1 MTQLTLATRDV
12 DAPRAAA
19 ILHVAEIALDD
30 RSNPRFERE
39 EMAALQ
45 GSLGRRGQLQNIN
58 VVEREEPD
66 ADGRRYDLVA
76 GRSRYAAIREMYE
89 EGTGTGQLLAVIHPP
104 GTTADDARAIGLTEN
119 LQRVQMKTGEIARAI
134 HLLATEGRLTIE
146 AIADELVLH
155 RRTVAG
161 YLRLARTL
169 PANALYKLDQGK
181 LTKAAAE
188 ALLPLARRARPLV
201 DAVVQQAGETIAAS
215 DIAANPDLVTYEAV
229 RDRRINGTYA
239 EPFTGGLDVL
249 DVSEVLSRAASALEL
264 CSGRPTEETAA
275 VISGARA
282 LIGKLDRRERDERL
296 AHVEPSDVHRI
307 KQTAP
312 AGAIVDLA
320 TKLDDDGEILSRAV
334 VCTNPTLMLEW
345 ATDAAQR
352 ILDSTTARAAEPE
365 NNLLEQEAA
374 AIDAIKSE
382 AVNWNRQLASFCEA
396 ISNGDE
402 GCDVEELIEQLVLGA
417 CHLHGQLRVGQGL
430 GHVRGDWRQ
439 DELAVDGGVIESRH
453 RPPLG
458 AEEAQQRFEHEI
470 EALEVRHGMRLT
482 AAAIAAGA
490 LCDTREVGG
499 RLRNRQLRLP
509 IADDSPA
516 GRMAPALA
524 ALADVWEPG
533 VAEFAETVRNLLDLD
548 QDGDLPIVDPSTVQ
562 RRSRR

>member
-1 MTQLTLATRDV
+1 MTQLTLATRDI
-12 DAPRAAA
+12 DAPRTAA
-19 ILHVAEIALDD
+19 ILHVTEIALDD
-30 RSNPRFERE
+30 HSNPRFERE

-58 VVEREEPD
+58 VIERGEPD
-66 ADGRRYDLVA
+66 DDGRRYDLVA
-76 GRSRYAAIREMYE
+76 GRSRYAAIRAMYE
-89 EGTGTGQLLAVIHPP
+89 EGAGTGQLLAVIHPP
-104 GTTADDARAIGLTEN
+104 GTTADEARAIGLTEN
-119 LQRVQMKTGEIARAI
+119 LQRIQMKTGETARAI
-134 HLLATEGRLTIE
+134 ELYATEGRLTVD
-146 AIADELVLH
+146 AIADELALH

-169 PANALYKLDQGK
+169 PASALQKLDQGK

-188 ALLPLARRARPLV
+188 ALLPLARRARSLV

-215 DIAANPDLVTYEAV
+215 DIAASPDLVTYEAV

-249 DVSEVLSRAASALEL
+249 DVSEVLARAASELEP
-264 CSGRPTEETAA
+264 CSGRPTEGTAV
-275 VISGARA
+275 VISDART
-282 LIGKLDRRERDERL
+282 LVRKLDERERDERL

-320 TKLDDDGEILSRAV
+320 TKVDDDGEILSRAV
-334 VCTNPTLMLEW
+334 VCTSPMLMLEW
-345 ATDAAQR
+345 ASGAAQR
-352 ILDSTTARAAEPE
+352 ILDSTTARPTEPE
-365 NNLLEQEAA
+365 SNLLEQEAA
-374 AIDAIKSE
+374 AIEAIKAE
-382 AVNWNRQLASFCEA
+382 AVDWNRHLASFCEA
-396 ISNGDE
+396 VSTGDD
-402 GCDVEELIEQLVLGA
+402 GCDADEMVEQLVLGA

-439 DELAVDGGVIESRH
+439 DDVAVEGGVIESRH

-470 EALEVRHGMRLT
+470 EALDVRRGMRLT

-499 RLRNRQLRLP
+499 RMRNRQLRLP

-524 ALADVWEPG
+524 ALADAWELAPD
-533 VAEFAETVRNLLDLD
+533 EFAEKVRGLLDLD
-548 QDGDLPIVDPSTVQ
+548 QDGDLPIVDPATVK